1 MPWASIA
8 KANLALRHFEE
19 EVANMEEKINVE
31 FTAKEFDSAL
41 KKWPLTSVKPGKL
54 PEDVRLSMMR
64 LLHTGKMDNVKSE
77 GGNMMIEFTD
87 AELDEILKY
96 MDSGKFETVQ
106 EAILH
111 AIKGMKNHE

>member
-1 MPWASIA
+1 
-8 KANLALRHFEE
+8 
-19 EVANMEEKINVE
+19 MEEKINVE
-31 FTAKEFDSAL
+31 FTGKEFDSAL
-41 KKWPLTSVKPGKL
+41 KKWPLTSVKPGKM

-64 LLHTGKMDNVKSE
+64 LLHAGKMDNVKSE